1 MVGRAVSALF
11 SMCFFV
17 NEIFY
22 RRGRRGREG
31 EKEE

>member
-1 MVGRAVSALF
+1 V
-11 SMCFFV
+11 FFV

-22 RRGRRGREG
+22 RRGRRGRRGREG